1 MGCSKKIVFFFE
13 ELLIMKVLLLP
24 FVVKYMKYH
33 MQNDVNFLI
42 KVSWNRLKSFIY
54 LFSPLDT
61 TRKNSWKF
69 KLPNK
74 VERGD
79 FPTGG
84 IDGKENG
91 RKFSVI
97 LLCYVILRNVKK
109 KMN

>member
-1 MGCSKKIVFFFE
+1 M
-13 ELLIMKVLLLP
+13 
-24 FVVKYMKYH
+24 
-33 MQNDVNFLI
+33 I
-42 KVSWNRLKSFIY
+42 KVPWNRLKPFIY

-79 FPTGG
+79 FPTEG

-91 RKFSVI
+91 PKFSVI

-109 KMN
+109 K

>member
-1 MGCSKKIVFFFE
+1 M
-13 ELLIMKVLLLP
+13 
-24 FVVKYMKYH
+24 
-33 MQNDVNFLI
+33 I
-42 KVSWNRLKSFIY
+42 KVPWNRLKPFIY
-54 LFSPLDT
+54 LFPPLDT

-84 IDGKENG
+84 IDGEENG

-109 KMN
+109 KNELKDTETGLSF